1 MAAVAVRKPTTM
13 ASVVPV
19 LCLFLGSSYLCL
31 RFTKKRRME
40 IIAIERKAFEQLLQE
55 MQLLTAR
62 VETLARKCEDRKRR
76 KWIDGDEVCELLRL
90 SPRSLQELR
99 SKHRIGYAQIG
110 RKFYYRP
117 EEVELVLRQLGKY
130 INNK

>member
-1 MAAVAVRKPTTM
+1 LWRVFYGQKRPWKPQK
-13 ASVVPV
+13 S
-19 LCLFLGSSYLCL
+19 FLNLIL
-31 RFTKKRRME
+31 PNFAFDFKQNIEFME
-40 IIAIERKAFEQLLQE
+40 VITIEKSTWEQLLQE

-62 VETLARKCEDRKRR
+62 VEMLSRRCQDRKLS
-76 KWIDGDEVCELLRL
+76 KWLDGDEVCDLLRI

-117 EEVELVLRQLGKY
+117 EEVELVSRQQGLY
-130 INNK
+130 INKV

>member
-1 MAAVAVRKPTTM
+1 
-13 ASVVPV
+13 
-19 LCLFLGSSYLCL
+19 
-31 RFTKKRRME
+31 ME

-99 SKHRIGYAQIG
+99 SKHRIGYVQIG

-117 EEVELVLRQLGKY
+117 EEVELVLRQSGRY
-130 INNK
+130 IINK

>member
-1 MAAVAVRKPTTM
+1 
-13 ASVVPV
+13 
-19 LCLFLGSSYLCL
+19 
-31 RFTKKRRME
+31 ME
-40 IIAIERKAFEQLLQE
+40 IIMIERKAFEQLLQE

-110 RKFYYRP
+110 RKFYYRS

>member
-1 MAAVAVRKPTTM
+1 
-13 ASVVPV
+13 
-19 LCLFLGSSYLCL
+19 
-31 RFTKKRRME
+31 ME

-62 VETLARKCEDRKRR
+62 VETLVRKCEDRKRR

-99 SKHRIGYAQIG
+99 SKHRIGYVQIG

-117 EEVELVLRQLGKY
+117 EEVELVLRQSGKY